1 MVTWGGP
8 TWNDLEAEQERLYG
22 QPDVE
27 LESEPTES
35 MMELWVSRAA
45 VEMVVRAAAT
55 FASILT
61 VDVPEVD
68 TAIEAIQEAVKVAW
82 EDPLDTTLL

>member
-1 MVTWGGP
+1 MKL
-8 TWNDLEAEQERLYG
+8 NDEGL
-22 QPDVE
+22 P
-27 LESEPTES
+27 

-45 VEMVVRAAAT
+45 MEMVVRAAVT
-55 FASILT
+55 FAST